1 MKFFIFIAAML
12 LSTCTPAYALTP
24 YLLEKPSVSSP
35 ITQPQKHKHKTKRK
49 HAGGGA
55 SISCL
60 QPSTKALWAKV
71 TAYWGPMRVVST
83 CRPGAKIRG
92 TGRTSRHAHGHA
104 IDFYAPKGKKQAVV
118 RWLIANH
125 TSGGVMTYRNMGHIH
140 IDIGPRFV
148 KLGARG

>member
-1 MKFFIFIAAML
+1 MRILIAALAL
-12 LSTCTPAYALTP
+12 LFVTPAHALTP
-24 YLLEKPSVSSP
+24 YLLERPAS
-35 ITQPQKHKHKTKRK
+35 ITQPHKQHYKHTRK
-49 HAGGGA
+49 HAGSA
-55 SISCL
+55 SIACL

-71 TAYWGPMRVVST
+71 VSHWGPMRVIST
-83 CRPGAKIRG
+83 CRPGAKVRG

-125 TSGGVMTYRNMGHIH
+125 TSGGVMTYRNMNHIH

-148 KLGARG
+148 SLGAKG

>member
-1 MKFFIFIAAML
+1 MRALVIALAFL
-12 LSTCTPAYALTP
+12 FVTPAHALTP
-24 YLLEKPSVSSP
+24 YLLEKPSSS
-35 ITQPQKHKHKTKRK
+35 ITQPQQQFKHKHSRK
-49 HAGGGA
+49 SKGGA
-55 SISCL
+55 SASIACL

-83 CRPGAKIRG
+83 CRLGARVRG
-92 TGRTSRHAHGHA
+92 TGRVSRHAHGHA

-148 KLGARG
+148 RLGARG